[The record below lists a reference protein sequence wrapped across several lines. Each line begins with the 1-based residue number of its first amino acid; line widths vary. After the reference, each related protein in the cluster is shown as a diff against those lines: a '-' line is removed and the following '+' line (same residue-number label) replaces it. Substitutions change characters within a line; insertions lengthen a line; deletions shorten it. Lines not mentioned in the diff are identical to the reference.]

1 MREFIICRYWY
12 FLEINFR
19 FQPEV
24 CDGSHDLMQKSINFN
39 DVTIVTVKRSDY
51 RVHFLYMSKDEAI
64 NLIRNAD
71 LTKQNRIL

>member
-1 MREFIICRYWY
+1 
-12 FLEINFR
+12 
-19 FQPEV
+19 
-24 CDGSHDLMQKSINFN
+24 MQKSINFN

-71 LTKQNRIL
+71 LTKQSRIL

>member
-12 FLEINFR
+12 ILEINFR

-71 LTKQNRIL
+71 LTKQSRIL